1 MYWKPWCLGDLP
13 FKERTKDQN
22 WQLSHHVFLCR
33 RPQRHRLRRRFG
45 AVGRRALRFQRD
57 DGGDAA
63 PSGAAEEKAQGAE
76 EQQGSPEEQQKWLV

>member
-1 MYWKPWCLGDLP
+1 MVFHFDHPTGSSL
-13 FKERTKDQN
+13 TM
-22 WQLSHHVFLCR
+22 VFLCR

-45 AVGRRALRFQRD
+45 AGAARRWTRRVQRD
-57 DGGDAA
+57 DGRDAA

>member
-1 MYWKPWCLGDLP
+1 MYWKPWWLGDLP

-33 RPQRHRLRRRFG
+33 RPQRHRLRRRFS
-45 AVGRRALRFQRD
+45 AVGRRALRFQR